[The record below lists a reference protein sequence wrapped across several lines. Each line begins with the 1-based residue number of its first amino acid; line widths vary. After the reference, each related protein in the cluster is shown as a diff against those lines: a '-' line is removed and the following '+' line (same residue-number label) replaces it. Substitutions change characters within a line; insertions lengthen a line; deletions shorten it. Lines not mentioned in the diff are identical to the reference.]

1 MGIDKCIA
9 SGAIVGKIQPEGISM
24 KHLIG
29 VSVCAVF
36 LAGCAV
42 TRPVVV
48 IADNGEMLRGSA
60 TATLSSGTFEVSG
73 KWKGK
78 NLSCAGSYDS
88 LDTSPTISM
97 PVHCNDGRK
106 GIVIASRQ
114 RNGMDGSGRVRLN
127 DGTEADFVF
136 GTAAEAL

>member
-1 MGIDKCIA
+1 MRFL
-9 SGAIVGKIQPEGISM
+9 IVAAMCS
-24 KHLIG
+24 
-29 VSVCAVF
+29 VF
-36 LAGCAV
+36 LAACAV

-60 TATLSSGTFEVSG
+60 TATLSGGSFEVSG

-78 NLSCAGSYDS
+78 MLTCAGSYDS
-88 LDTSPTISM
+88 LDSSTTISM

-106 GIVIASRQ
+106 GIVIATRQ
-114 RNGMDGSGRVRLN
+114 RSGLDGSGRVRLN
-127 DGTEADFVF
+127 DGTDADFVF